1 MKSTREEIIKV
12 IASVANV
19 ETKDLDSG
27 IVSIEELDLDSLQL
41 YELIIDIEEKY
52 SIRLSD
58 EAIDAVVTV
67 DDFIELVES
76 FVNKK

>member
-1 MKSTREEIIKV
+1 MKSTREEIIGV

-19 ETKDLDSG
+19 ETKYLDSG

-41 YELIIDIEEKY
+41 YELIIDVEEKY

-58 EAIDAVVTV
+58 EVIDAIVTV

-76 FVNKK
+76 FVDKK

>member
-76 FVNKK
+76 FVNKN